1 MSIQNTILIDN
12 YSTETWDGASTVAY
26 TYSDKQKGAGY
37 HSKNNGIHTAV
48 FQLDNF
54 VGDIKLQGSLERYPS
69 DLDWFDIEFEN
80 QQLISFL
87 DSSIAT
93 STETRNFTGNFIWIR
108 AAFRLINGTIVS
120 IRYNH

>member
-12 YSTETWDGASTVAY
+12 YSTETWYGASPVAY

-37 HSKNNGIHTAV
+37 HGKSNGIHTAV

-54 VGDIKLQGSLERYPS
+54 VGDIKLQGSLERYPT
-69 DLDWFDIEFEN
+69 DTDWFDIEFEN

-93 STETRNFTGNFIWIR
+93 STETRNFIGNFVWIR

>member
-37 HSKNNGIHTAV
+37 HGKSNGIHTAV

-54 VGDIKLQGSLERYPS
+54 VGDIKLQGSLERYPT
-69 DLDWFDIEFEN
+69 DADWFDIEFEN

-93 STETRNFTGNFIWIR
+93 STETRNFIGNFVWIR